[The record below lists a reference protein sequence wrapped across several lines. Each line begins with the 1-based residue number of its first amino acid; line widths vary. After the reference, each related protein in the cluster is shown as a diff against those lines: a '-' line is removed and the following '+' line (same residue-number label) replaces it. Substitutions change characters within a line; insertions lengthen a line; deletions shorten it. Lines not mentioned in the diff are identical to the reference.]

1 MNYTIQNAPLSWR
14 HIRIVAVASLG
25 QLIGTCLATI
35 VSVIIPLYQIVS
47 HPELSSAMQGLVGAM
62 DLIGI
67 MVGSTIIGK
76 LSDKYG
82 YLLFFR
88 LCPLLI
94 CVASLIALM
103 FPSIWVLIICLF
115 MMGFG
120 IGGEY
125 SLDSDYISV
134 LMPSKWEF
142 RMVGSAKAA
151 SSLGNIIAAAVC
163 FLVVKDWNSAD
174 LWPRLMWIMIAISG
188 LMIVL
193 RIRFWQSPA
202 WLMANGKTSEAEKAV
217 HNFLGDSVNI
227 EPTQK
232 MKPAAAKLT
241 GDISTWTFIKNNWKN
256 VIFTGIPW
264 ACEGLGVYGIGV
276 FLPIL
281 VMALGL
287 EPAQGNESQLMH
299 VASSVEITL
308 WISCIILPGFVIGL
322 FLIPKMNGAVQQTMG
337 FFFSGI
343 SLIIL
348 LLAYHLHWQ
357 TWISILSFMAFE
369 LFLNIGPHLMTY
381 VLPSKVYPVEI
392 RGLGSGIAASLGKLG
407 AVLGVFFI
415 PLLLKAGGSSL
426 VLIVSIIVMMVGAI
440 VTYAFAPKIRK

>member
-1 MNYTIQNAPLSWR
+1 
-14 HIRIVAVASLG
+14 
-25 QLIGTCLATI
+25 
-35 VSVIIPLYQIVS
+35 
-47 HPELSSAMQGLVGAM
+47 
-62 DLIGI
+62 
-67 MVGSTIIGK
+67 
-76 LSDKYG
+76 
-82 YLLFFR
+82 
-88 LCPLLI
+88 
-94 CVASLIALM
+94 
-103 FPSIWVLIICLF
+103 

-142 RMVGSAKAA
+142 TMVGVAKAA
-151 SSLGNIIAAAVC
+151 SALGNIIAAGVC
-163 FLVVKDWNSAD
+163 FLIVKDWQSAD
-174 LWPRLMWIMIAISG
+174 LWPRLMWIMVAISG
-188 LMIVL
+188 LMIIV

-202 WLMANGKTSEAEKAV
+202 WLMANGKPKDAEIAV
-217 HNFLGDSVNI
+217 HDFLGDDVNI

-232 MKPAAAKLT
+232 MKPAAAKLS
-241 GDISTWTFIKNNWKN
+241 DNISTWTFIKQNWKK

-287 EPAQGNESQLMH
+287 EHVSGHETQLAH

-308 WISCIILPGFVIGL
+308 WISCIILPGFIIGL
-322 FLIPKMNGAVQQTMG
+322 FLIPKMNGAMQQTMG

-343 SLIIL
+343 SLLIL
-348 LLAYHLHWQ
+348 LLAYNNHWSS
-357 TWISILSFMAFE
+357 WISILAFMAFE
-369 LFLNIGPHLMTY
+369 LFLNLGPHLMTY

-392 RGLGSGIAASLGKLG
+392 RGLGSGIAASIGKMG

-415 PLLLKAGGSSL
+415 PVLLKGGGSSL
-426 VLIVSIIVMMVGAI
+426 VLIVSIIVMMVGAL
-440 VTYAFAPKIRK
+440 VTYVFAPKINN